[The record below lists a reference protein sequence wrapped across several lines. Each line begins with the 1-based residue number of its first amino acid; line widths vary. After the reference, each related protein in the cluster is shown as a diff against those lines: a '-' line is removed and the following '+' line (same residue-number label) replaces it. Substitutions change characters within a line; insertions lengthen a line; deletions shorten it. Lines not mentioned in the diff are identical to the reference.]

1 MMLYVYIYIIP
12 FNHQQTRGFEHSFGD
27 HSLNTITIIAVT
39 KKDIRSFHS
48 SRRSIQ
54 ISTDITCISPLHPMK
69 YPTISQCTSILPACS
84 CLSFLENL
92 LPNPGT
98 QTVFPGEFLICEPQP
113 QHHMARYFWWR
124 QAGAPGDVPC
134 RPHLVNGWKTA
145 SVTHTHIYIRIDI
158 FPIIYICIY
167 IYGIIR
173 IYICIYWDGNSTVPK
188 NIKGFGYISSRC
200 HFFCLAH
207 APSVCT
213 KTSAVRKWQIWIWS
227 AKWCFNFLHNDMDT
241 RSMRSW
247 LALPEHICF
256 SRKLMEVAVSQSGPL
271 NRQDELPHHPH
282 SRSLCP

>member
-1 MMLYVYIYIIP
+1 MYVIYVTMYIIYVCNLCMWFMCVTYVCNLCMYAGVCMYACMHVCMYACMHVCMYACMHVCMYVCTRDHIYIYTYINKRVYIYI
-12 FNHQQTRGFEHSFGD
+12 
-27 HSLNTITIIAVT
+27 
-39 KKDIRSFHS
+39 
-48 SRRSIQ
+48 
-54 ISTDITCISPLHPMK
+54 
-69 YPTISQCTSILPACS
+69 
-84 CLSFLENL
+84 
-92 LPNPGT
+92 
-98 QTVFPGEFLICEPQP
+98 
-113 QHHMARYFWWR
+113 
-124 QAGAPGDVPC
+124 
-134 RPHLVNGWKTA
+134 
-145 SVTHTHIYIRIDI
+145 
-158 FPIIYICIY
+158 
-167 IYGIIR
+167 
-173 IYICIYWDGNSTVPK
+173 WDGNSTVPK

-213 KTSAVRKWQIWIWS
+213 KTSAARKWQIWS